1 MYENLIGIMAIRKI
15 KRIDISKSLGIDRS
29 TLENKLNGK
38 SKFTIAEIFY
48 IQQKFFPDKKSEW
61 LFKRTNNKAS

>member
-1 MYENLIGIMAIRKI
+1 MYENLIGIMAIRKV

-38 SKFTIAEIFY
+38 SKFTIAEIFF

-61 LFKRTNNKAS
+61 LFERSKNIIS